1 LVYDLVATKDSLS
14 RKRERGAVIA
24 GCAKENKGSALDEQL
39 HARVAWLYH
48 MEGLIQAEIA
58 ERLGLTRLRVN
69 RILSECRASGLVR
82 ITLNSRIESC
92 VMLEEELR
100 RRCGLEGA
108 VIVPTPDDPDKI
120 PGIVGLAAA
129 EYLSR
134 HLEQNRLAAIGV
146 GWGATLRETIRNM
159 RQASFP
165 ELWVTSMMG
174 GLTQGL
180 ELNTFEIAGELAR
193 RLQANCRYLA
203 APIYAASARSR
214 DTILAQ
220 EVFGEVMERLARIEL
235 ALLSLGDL
243 SPRSLLIRHGLPRDV
258 PVEELRAKGAVGDV
272 LGQFLDSSGKP
283 INHGI
288 NRRAIALPLDKL
300 AEVRTVVLIAGG
312 SNKMRIIAAALKGG
326 FSDVLITDEKTAA
339 GALTLIERER

>member
-1 LVYDLVATKDSLS
+1 MDD
-14 RKRERGAVIA
+14 
-24 GCAKENKGSALDEQL
+24 QL
-39 HARVAWLYH
+39 PTRVAWLYY
-48 MEGLIQAEIA
+48 MENLTQAEIG
-58 ERLGLTRLRVN
+58 ERLGLTRARVN
-69 RILSECRASGLVR
+69 RMLAEARDGGIVQ
-82 ITLNSRIESC
+82 ITLNSSFASC
-92 VMLEEELR
+92 AALERDLKQ
-100 RRCGLEGA
+100 RCGLRDA
-108 VIVPTPDDPDKI
+108 VIIPTPENPDLLL
-120 PGIVGLAAA
+120 GLLGMAAGD
-129 EYLSR
+129 YLSR
-134 HLEQNRLAAIGV
+134 FIAENKLSAIGI
-146 GWGATLRETIRNM
+146 GWGATLRETIRHV
-159 RQASFP
+159 RPAGYP
-165 ELWVTSMMG
+165 ELNVTSMMG

-220 EVFGEVMERLARIEL
+220 EVFGEIMERLSKIEL

-272 LGQFLDSSGKP
+272 LGQFLDGTGRP

-288 NRRAIALPLDKL
+288 NKRAIALPLDSL
-300 AEVRTVVLIAGG
+300 AKVQTVMLIAGG
-312 SNKMRIIAAALKGG
+312 VNKMRIIAAALKGD

-339 GALTLIERER
+339 GALNLLDRQG

>member
-1 LVYDLVATKDSLS
+1 MDD
-14 RKRERGAVIA
+14 
-24 GCAKENKGSALDEQL
+24 QL
-39 HARVAWLYH
+39 PTRVAWFYY
-48 MEGLIQAEIA
+48 MENLTQGEIA
-58 ERLGLTRLRVN
+58 ERLGLTRARVN
-69 RILSECRASGLVR
+69 RMLAEARESGIVQ
-82 ITLNSRIESC
+82 ITLNSSFASC
-92 VMLEEELR
+92 TALERELKQ
-100 RRCGLEGA
+100 RCGLRDA
-108 VIVPTPDDPDKI
+108 VVIPTPENPDLLL
-120 PGIVGLAAA
+120 GLLGMAAGD
-129 EYLSR
+129 YLSR
-134 HLEQNRLAAIGV
+134 FLEENRLSAVGI
-146 GWGATLRETIRNM
+146 GWGATLRETIRHV
-159 RQASFP
+159 RPARYP
-165 ELWVTSMMG
+165 ELNVTSMMG

-220 EVFGEVMERLARIEL
+220 EVFGEVTERLARIEL

-258 PVEELRAKGAVGDV
+258 PVEELRARGAVGDV
-272 LGQFLDSSGKP
+272 LGQFLDTAGKP

-312 SNKMRIIAAALKGG
+312 SYKTRIIAAALKGG
-326 FSDVLITDEKTAA
+326 FSDVVITDEKTAA
-339 GALTLIERER
+339 GALNLIERER

>member
-1 LVYDLVATKDSLS
+1 MDD
-14 RKRERGAVIA
+14 
-24 GCAKENKGSALDEQL
+24 QL
-39 HARVAWLYH
+39 PTRVAWFYY
-48 MEGLIQAEIA
+48 MENLTQGEIA
-58 ERLGLTRLRVN
+58 ERLGLTRARVN
-69 RILSECRASGLVR
+69 RMLAEARESGIVQ
-82 ITLNSRIESC
+82 IKLNSSFASC
-92 VMLEEELR
+92 TALEHELK
-100 RRCGLEGA
+100 RRCGLRDA
-108 VIVPTPDDPDKI
+108 VIIPTPENPDLLL
-120 PGIVGLAAA
+120 GVLGMAAGD
-129 EYLSR
+129 YLSR
-134 HLEQNRLAAIGV
+134 FLEENRLSAIGI
-146 GWGATLRETIRNM
+146 GWGATLRETIRHV
-159 RQASFP
+159 RPAKYP
-165 ELWVTSMMG
+165 ELNVTSMMG

-288 NRRAIALPLDKL
+288 NRRAIALPLGSL

-312 SNKMRIIAAALKGG
+312 SNKMRIIAAALKGD

>member
-1 LVYDLVATKDSLS
+1 MDD
-14 RKRERGAVIA
+14 
-24 GCAKENKGSALDEQL
+24 QL
-39 HARVAWLYH
+39 PTRVAWFYY
-48 MEGLIQAEIA
+48 MENLTQGEIA
-58 ERLGLTRLRVN
+58 ERLGLTRARVN
-69 RILSECRASGLVR
+69 RMLAEARESGIVQ
-82 ITLNSRIESC
+82 IKLNSSFASC
-92 VMLEEELR
+92 TALEHELKQ
-100 RRCGLEGA
+100 RCGLRDA
-108 VIVPTPDDPDKI
+108 VIIPTPENPDLLL
-120 PGIVGLAAA
+120 GVLGMAAGD
-129 EYLSR
+129 YLSR
-134 HLEQNRLAAIGV
+134 FLEENRLSAIGI
-146 GWGATLRETIRNM
+146 GWGATLRETIRHV
-159 RQASFP
+159 RPAKYP
-165 ELWVTSMMG
+165 ELNVTSMMG

-288 NRRAIALPLDKL
+288 NRRAIALPLGSL